1 MKFWKSFS
9 KRAVLKQ
16 LFFGLFL
23 FAILIPIAIWDSNT
37 QVKVSFDAEAVYVG
51 SDKYSMNIH
60 YADITSAELVPLEEP
75 GEKVKDGYDNDI
87 LRAGVWI
94 NEAWGEYIIV
104 ADLDATTCILL
115 KLEDGRTL
123 VFNKK
128 NDKATAEVYETLLTY
143 LPNP

>member
-1 MKFWKSFS
+1 MKFWKTFS

-16 LFFGLFL
+16 MFFGIAL

-37 QVKVSFDAEAVYVG
+37 QVKVSFDTEAVYVS

-60 YADITSAELVPLEEP
+60 YADIASAELAALAEP
-75 GEKVKDGYDNDI
+75 GEKVQDGYDNDI
-87 LRAGVWI
+87 LRAGVWT
-94 NEAWGEYIIV
+94 NDAWGEYIIV

-123 VFNKK
+123 VFNRK
-128 NDKATAEVYETLLTY
+128 NDKTTAEIYETLLTY